1 MTKWP
6 CDPQA
11 LAAEALTF
19 FPSPNGEELD
29 VVVEA
34 DRDVLQSFVSHGGDV
49 HDALCLAKM
58 YTEEYT
64 PLARAGFED
73 LRRAPAARS
82 LTKAIE
88 RYFKEHP

>member
-6 CDPQA
+6 CDPRA
-11 LAAEALTF
+11 LAAEALKF
-19 FPSPNGEELD
+19 FPQLD
-29 VVVEA
+29 ETDVGVTA
-34 DRDVLQSFVSHGGDV
+34 DRTMLQEFVSHGGDV

-82 LTKAIE
+82 LAKAIE